1 MAQPAFNES
10 QQKQARGRCRAH
22 GDGGGGGGGGGALV
36 SATMWVCG
44 AAAPRI
50 AAIYIRT
57 HPYTP
62 VSGESVA

>member
-1 MAQPAFNES
+1 MAPPAFNES

-22 GDGGGGGGGGGALV
+22 GDGGGGAV
-36 SATMWVCG
+36 VTATMWVCG

-57 HPYTP
+57 HPHTP